1 MSSTSFSLEGSFGD
15 LSTVVLRAGESNCV
29 IDVEESCTT
38 VESHS
43 CQSPLTNN
51 AEAEGQCQDGF
62 EDVLSFNG
70 PSCTPSPNPSKMLIS
85 PHADVLAS
93 LRYAICK

>member
-29 IDVEESCTT
+29 IDLEESCVT

-43 CQSPLTNN
+43 CQSPLTNTL
-51 AEAEGQCQDGF
+51 EAEGQCQDGF
-62 EDVLSFNG
+62 EDVLNFNG
-70 PSCTPSPNPSKMLIS
+70 PSCTAGSSPSKMLQT
-85 PHADVLAS
+85 PQVDALAT